1 MQMTTMGPQ
10 APMPVCLQEP
20 LADGSWELS
29 TVHEPVD
36 ALSFYAEICQLAL
49 AGRREWRSRTAL
61 AVANQ
66 TFPTHVIPLEPGEG
80 RAAHSVASRATEIV
94 SLAKRV
100 TGLSIK
106 DLAPVFGVTR
116 QTLYNFRKAQERIS
130 DRNWQRLE
138 AVDREMKGLA
148 EILPSSPGS
157 LAKHCVFEGETLH
170 GLLCAPSL
178 DTPRIQRLA
187 RALAAQLNLA
197 RQADVRHATSI
208 DQLTRHG

>member
-10 APMPVCLQEP
+10 ALMPVCLQKP
-20 LADGSWELS
+20 LADGSVELS

-36 ALSFYAEICQLAL
+36 ALSFYAEICQLRL
-49 AGRREWRSRTAL
+49 AWRHEWRSRTAL
-61 AVANQ
+61 ANQ
-66 TFPTHVIPLEPGEG
+66 TFTTRVSSPEPGEG
-80 RAAHSVASRATEIV
+80 DAAHPVASRATEIV

-138 AVDREMKGLA
+138 AVDREMMGLA

-157 LAKHCVFEGETLH
+157 LAKHFVFEGETLH

-187 RALAAQLNLA
+187 RALAEQLNSA
-197 RQADVRHATSI
+197 RQADVHHAVSI